1 MCLVVVAWQVHPDW
15 PRVLVSNRD
24 ERRDRAAEPLSWWP
38 ARDVAAGRDQVGGGT
53 WLAVDRRGRAAVVT
67 SVRAPDERVGGPTR
81 GQLPLD
87 ALAHGPPAVA
97 RSDLAGFHLLLADTD
112 ALWLQSN
119 RRDPPGPPAALAPGV
134 HAVSNA
140 LPGQSWEKARRAA
153 DAVRQALD
161 GPVSVD
167 ALLDVFAARDPVPD
181 DALPDTGVGR
191 DLERALSA
199 RFVDLPGYGT
209 RCTTVVL
216 RRPGAV
222 QVVERTHDPGGE
234 TRALRWEAC

>member
-15 PRVLVSNRD
+15 PLVLVSNRD
-24 ERRDRAAEPLSWWP
+24 ERRDRPAHPMGWWP
-38 ARDVAAGRDQVGGGT
+38 ERDILAGRDRVAGGT
-53 WLAVDRRGRAAVVT
+53 WLAVDRAGRAAVVT
-67 SVRAPDERVGGPTR
+67 SVRSPAERVGGPTR
-81 GQLPLD
+81 GQLPLA
-87 ALAHGPPAVA
+87 ALSTGSPASTPA
-97 RSDLAGFHLLLADTD
+97 DMAGFHLLFADRD

-119 RRDPPGPPAALAPGV
+119 RRDPPGPPMRLGPGV

-140 LPGQSWEKARRAA
+140 LPGQDWEKTRRAA
-153 DAVRQALD
+153 AAVRAALD

-167 ALLDVFAARDPVPD
+167 DLLALFAAREPVPD
-181 DALPDTGVGR
+181 DLLPDTGVGR

-216 RRPGAV
+216 RRPGEV
-222 QVVERTHDPGGE
+222 QVVERTHDPAGE
-234 TRALRWEAC
+234 TRAQRWDAC

>member
-1 MCLVVVAWQVHPDW
+1 MCLVVVAWQVHPAW
-15 PRVLVSNRD
+15 PLVLVSNRD
-24 ERRDRAAEPLSWWP
+24 ERRDRPAEPLAWWP
-38 ARDVAAGRDQVGGGT
+38 ERDILAGRDRAAGGT
-53 WLAVDRRGRAAVVT
+53 WLAVDRTGRAAVVT
-67 SVRAPDERVGGPTR
+67 SVRAPGERAGGPTR

-87 ALAHGPPAVA
+87 ALTHGPPDGAPA
-97 RSDLAGFHLLLADTD
+97 EMAGFHLLFADRE

-119 RRDPPGPPAALAPGV
+119 RRDPPAPPARLGPGI

-140 LPGQSWEKARRAA
+140 LPGQSWEKTRRAA
-153 DAVRQALD
+153 EAVRVALD

-167 ALLDVFAARDPVPD
+167 ALLDVFAAREPVPD
-181 DALPDTGVGR
+181 AALPDTGVGL

-216 RRPGAV
+216 RRPGEV

-234 TRALRWEAC
+234 TRALRWDAC